1 MYYFIVNPGSQT
13 GKAKNLWHDLEEK
26 LKTAGID
33 YKVSFTTIQNDA
45 EKIAHRICSEHPEMK
60 RIVLA
65 GGDGTVNEG
74 INGLFGYDSFIL
86 GYIPMGSSN
95 DFARGLGIP
104 QDPLSVME
112 HTIHPKRCIRIDHG
126 LIISEDGDIVRKFGV
141 SSGIGY
147 DADIC
152 EKALHSR
159 LKKFLNKFGL
169 GKFVYYM
176 IGLALVFTNKPR
188 KAVVTIDGKRTIKC
202 NRLLFAACMN
212 TRYEGGGMPMAP
224 AANPYDGKVTAC
236 IVHDISRLKHL
247 YLMTKIAKGKHVNYK
262 GIEQITAKTIEIK
275 TDAPMTIHTDGEIV
289 GKNDH
294 VTFSVFPEKLKMM
307 I

>member
-13 GKAKNLWHDLEEK
+13 GKAKNLWNDLEDR
-26 LKTAGID
+26 LKNAGID

-45 EKIAHRICSEHPEMK
+45 EKIAARICREHPEMK

-74 INGLFGYDSFIL
+74 LNGLYGYDSFIL

-104 QDPLSVME
+104 QDPASVME
-112 HTIHPKRCIRIDHG
+112 NTVHPRRCIRIDNG
-126 LIISEDGDIVRKFGV
+126 LVISEDGDIVRKFGV

-152 EKALHSR
+152 EKALHSK

-169 GKFVYYM
+169 GKLVYYM
-176 IGLALVFTNKPR
+176 IGFILIFTSKAR
-188 KAVVTIDGKRTIKC
+188 KAVVVIDGKRTIKC
-202 NRLLFAACMN
+202 NRLLFVAAMN

-224 AANPYDGKVTAC
+224 AANPYDGKITAC
-236 IVHDISRLKHL
+236 VAHDISRLKHL
-247 YLMTKIAKGKHVNYK
+247 FLMTKIIKGKHINYK
-262 GIEQITAKTIEIK
+262 GVDQVTAKTIEVK
-275 TDAPMTIHTDGEIV
+275 AEAPMTIHTDGEIV

-294 VTFSVFPEKLKMM
+294 VTFSVFPEKIKMM

>member
-13 GKAKNLWHDLEEK
+13 GKAKNLWRDLEDR
-26 LKTAGID
+26 LKNAGID

-45 EKIAHRICSEHPEMK
+45 EKIAARICREHPEMK

-74 INGLFGYDSFIL
+74 LNGLYGYDSFIL

-104 QDPLSVME
+104 QDPASVME
-112 HTIHPKRCIRIDHG
+112 NTIHPKRCIRIDNG
-126 LIISEDGDIVRKFGV
+126 LVISEDGDIVRKFGV

-152 EKALHSR
+152 EKALHSK

-169 GKFVYYM
+169 GKLVYYM
-176 IGLALVFTNKPR
+176 IGFILIFTSKAR
-188 KAVVTIDGKRTIKC
+188 KAVVIIDGKRTIKC
-202 NRLLFAACMN
+202 NRLLFVAAMN

-224 AANPYDGKVTAC
+224 VANPYDGKITAC
-236 IVHDISRLKHL
+236 VAHDISRLKHL
-247 YLMTKIAKGKHVNYK
+247 YLMTKIIKGKHINYK
-262 GIEQITAKTIEIK
+262 GVDQVTAKTIEIK
-275 TDAPMTIHTDGEIV
+275 AEAPMTIHTDGEIV

-294 VTFSVFPEKLKMM
+294 VTFSVCPEKIKMM

>member
-13 GKAKNLWHDLEEK
+13 GKAKNLWRDLEDR
-26 LKTAGID
+26 LKNAGID

-45 EKIAHRICSEHPEMK
+45 EKIAARICQEHPEMK

-74 INGLFGYDSFIL
+74 LNGLYGYDNFIL

-104 QDPLSVME
+104 QDPASVME
-112 HTIHPKRCIRIDHG
+112 NTIHPKRCIRIDNG

-152 EKALHSR
+152 EKALHSK

-169 GKFVYYM
+169 GKLVYYM
-176 IGLALVFTNKPR
+176 IGFILIFTSKAR
-188 KAVVTIDGKRTIKC
+188 KAVVIMDGKRTIKC
-202 NRLLFAACMN
+202 NRLLFVAAMN

-224 AANPYDGKVTAC
+224 AANPYDGKITAC
-236 IVHDISRLKHL
+236 VAHDISRLKHL
-247 YLMTKIAKGKHVNYK
+247 FLMTKIIKGKHINYK
-262 GIEQITAKTIEIK
+262 GVDQVTAKTIEVK
-275 TDAPMTIHTDGEIV
+275 AEAPMTIHTDGEIV

-294 VTFSVFPEKLKMM
+294 VTFSVFPEKIKMM

>member
-13 GKAKNLWHDLEEK
+13 GKAKNLWNDLEDR
-26 LKTAGID
+26 LKNAGID

-45 EKIAHRICSEHPEMK
+45 EKIAARICREHPEMK

-74 INGLFGYDSFIL
+74 LNGLYGYDSFIL

-104 QDPLSVME
+104 QDPTSVME
-112 HTIHPKRCIRIDHG
+112 NTVHPRRCIRIDNG
-126 LIISEDGDIVRKFGV
+126 LVISEDGDIVRKFGV
-141 SSGIGY
+141 SSDIGY

-152 EKALHSR
+152 EKALHSK

-169 GKFVYYM
+169 GKLVYYM
-176 IGLALVFTNKPR
+176 IGFILIFTSKAR
-188 KAVVTIDGKRTIKC
+188 KAVVVIDGKRTIKC
-202 NRLLFAACMN
+202 NRLLFVAAMN

-224 AANPYDGKVTAC
+224 AANPYDGKITAC
-236 IVHDISRLKHL
+236 VAHDISRLKHL
-247 YLMTKIAKGKHVNYK
+247 FLMTKIIKGKHINYK
-262 GIEQITAKTIEIK
+262 GVDQVTAKTIEVK
-275 TDAPMTIHTDGEIV
+275 AEAPMTIHTDGEIV

-294 VTFSVFPEKLKMM
+294 VTFSVFPEKIKMM